1 MVGDGRPTRSVNA
14 GRGTAEQPGAPW
26 WAFERPAAPR
36 APSSEPPA
44 AGAPVDVPRPTLD
57 QSPAA
62 PPGPTARRGDDAGE
76 LTIVETTLP
85 SARLP
90 AIVGAVLLVAAF
102 VWTQVG
108 SIVPGQVLVPLA
120 AVFLVSAVVRFD
132 RHRHPDEPW
141 LGRLLLVGVLAKLAG
156 SWFRY
161 QTFAVNYEG
170 EGDAT
175 RYDDFGRRFAAS
187 WMGDGSAP
195 DLDNLRETNFIH
207 WFTGVVYYL
216 FGSDF
221 LTGFV
226 SYGLLAF
233 IGSYLWYR
241 AAVGAVPF
249 LDRRVFL
256 ALVVFAP
263 SIVFWPASIGKEALM
278 QLGIGAVALATAW
291 LMRRKLVSGLALGA
305 AGGWLL
311 WVVRPHLL
319 AMVVLAGG
327 LAYIVGR
334 VGGRQ
339 GGLGSLLSRPVGI
352 IAVALL
358 MAFSIGQGAE
368 FLGIES
374 LSLSSIEEELDEQTE
389 RSAQGGSQFDNGD
402 NSLNPLNLPWKAVTV
417 LLRPFPWEIDTN
429 LQLLASLESALLAVF
444 IALRLPSL
452 RAALARCRTTPFLLY
467 CWILTGLYAMTFSS
481 FANFGLLVRQRSLV
495 LPALFVLLSIDHR
508 RVKAASVADAA
519 AAEVAAIA
527 ARSRGDEPPARPVA
541 LTRAVR

>member
-1 MVGDGRPTRSVNA
+1 
-14 GRGTAEQPGAPW
+14 
-26 WAFERPAAPR
+26 
-36 APSSEPPA
+36 
-44 AGAPVDVPRPTLD
+44 
-57 QSPAA
+57 
-62 PPGPTARRGDDAGE
+62 
-76 LTIVETTLP
+76 
-85 SARLP
+85 
-90 AIVGAVLLVAAF
+90 VLLVAAF
-102 VWTQVG
+102 VWTQTG
-108 SIVPGQVLVPLA
+108 SIVPGQVLVPVA

-132 RHRHPDEPW
+132 RRRHPGRAVARPPPPGRCARQA
-141 LGRLLLVGVLAKLAG
+141 GRL
-156 SWFRY
+156 WFRY

-170 EGDAT
+170 DGDAT
-175 RYDDFGRRFAAS
+175 RYDDFGRQFAAS
-187 WMGDGSAP
+187 WIGEGSAP
-195 DLDNLRETNFIH
+195 ELDNLRETNFIH

-226 SYGLLAF
+226 AYGLLAF

-291 LMRRKLVSGLALGA
+291 LMRRKLLSGLALGA

-334 VGGRQ
+334 LGDRR

-358 MAFSIGQGAE
+358 MAFSIGQGAD

-389 RSAQGGSQFDNGD
+389 RSAQGGSRFDNGD

-429 LQLLASLESALLAVF
+429 LQLLASLESAMLAVF
-444 IALRLPSL
+444 VALRLPSL
-452 RAALARCRTTPFLLY
+452 RAALARCRRRPFLLY

-508 RVKAASVADAA
+508 RVKAAAVADAG

-527 ARSRGDEPPARPVA
+527 ARSRGGDTARP
-541 LTRAVR
+541 TSRP